1 VLGQQYGKIL
11 WFTVVF
17 TLFVDLGP
25 RGDHHRL
32 LDHFAD
38 MKAHGPTFH
47 HPLAFWSG
55 TLAIVAGVLAHIPMF
70 VCASHMG
77 YQMNGMEMDAPM
89 LFGMALIPL
98 GLVLAG
104 YGLMPRIDRSRGP
117 AAHGHGLALRV
128 ADGIPLNRRHW
139 SLVIVL
145 AVALTIDVMKPATL
159 GFVMPGMTREY
170 GLSKQNAGLLALV
183 ALTGTTVGSVVWGMI
198 ADRFGR
204 RATILLSAL
213 MFIGTAIC
221 GAMPSFE
228 WNLAMCF
235 LMGASAGGLLPI
247 TFTLMAEMIPAAH
260 RGWLL
265 VALGGIGNSAGYL
278 AAAGSASLLEP
289 AYSWRV
295 LWLLGLPTG
304 AVIILL
310 SRLLPES
317 PRFLANNGL
326 IEEARAVLAKFAGPA
341 RDGVA
346 AAAATAAAAGG
357 EPGAP
362 VRASAGIRDLLRGGY
377 GPLTIG
383 MSVAGIAWGLANFGF
398 LLWLPMNLRTM
409 GMDAAT
415 ASALLAKSAFLALPG
430 ILLVIWLYHRW
441 SSIRTLVTFI
451 ALSAASLLGF
461 FLLGHLGIASSS
473 AMVVATVAL
482 LVSAS
487 GVIATLIPYASEIY
501 PVHLRATGA
510 GLIAASSKLGGILG
524 AGLGVVG
531 LFANVSLSALAIAV
545 PMLLAA
551 LLLARKGI
559 DTRGRALEEIQGLLA
574 GEPEAGAVVS

>member
-1 VLGQQYGKIL
+1 
-11 WFTVVF
+11 
-17 TLFVDLGP
+17 
-25 RGDHHRL
+25 
-32 LDHFAD
+32 
-38 MKAHGPTFH
+38 
-47 HPLAFWSG
+47 
-55 TLAIVAGVLAHIPMF
+55 
-70 VCASHMG
+70 
-77 YQMNGMEMDAPM
+77 
-89 LFGMALIPL
+89 
-98 GLVLAG
+98 
-104 YGLMPRIDRSRGP
+104 
-117 AAHGHGLALRV
+117 
-128 ADGIPLNRRHW
+128 
-139 SLVIVL
+139 
-145 AVALTIDVMKPATL
+145 
-159 GFVMPGMTREY
+159 
-170 GLSKQNAGLLALV
+170 
-183 ALTGTTVGSVVWGMI
+183 
-198 ADRFGR
+198 
-204 RATILLSAL
+204 

-289 AYSWRV
+289 VYSWRV

-326 IEEARAVLAKFAGPA
+326 FEEARAVLAKFAGPA
-341 RDGVA
+341 RDG
-346 AAAATAAAAGG
+346 AAAGA
-357 EPGAP
+357 AP
-362 VRASAGIRDLLRGGY
+362 AADAAPAPAHASAGIRELLRGGY

-383 MSVAGIAWGLANFGF
+383 MSVAGVAWGLANFGF
-398 LLWLPMNLRTM
+398 LLWLPMNLRAM

-430 ILLVIWLYHRW
+430 ILLVIWLYHSW
-441 SSIRTLVTFI
+441 SSIRTVVAFI

-461 FLLGHLGIASSS
+461 FLLGYLGIGSVS
-473 AMVVATVAL
+473 AMVLATVAL

-510 GLIAASSKLGGILG
+510 GVIAASSKLGGILG

-531 LFANVSLSALAIAV
+531 LFANVSLSALAIAA
-545 PMLLAA
+545 PMLVAA
-551 LLLARKGI
+551 LLLARNGI
-559 DTRGRALEEIQGLLA
+559 DTRGRGLEEIQGLLT
-574 GEPEAGAVVS
+574 GEAGTEAAVS

>member
-1 VLGQQYGKIL
+1 M
-11 WFTVVF
+11 TS
-17 TLFVDLGP
+17 
-25 RGDHHRL
+25 
-32 LDHFAD
+32 
-38 MKAHGPTFH
+38 HGPTFH

-77 YQMNGMEMDAPM
+77 YQMAGMAMDAPM
-89 LFGMALIPL
+89 LAGMALIPL
-98 GLVLAG
+98 GLLLAA
-104 YGLMPRIDRSRGP
+104 YGLMPRIERQRGQP
-117 AAHGHGLALRV
+117 APAQTLAWQV

-170 GLSKQNAGLLALV
+170 ALSKQNAGLLALV

-221 GAMPSFE
+221 GAMPSFA

-278 AAAGSASLLEP
+278 AAAGAASLLEP
-289 AYSWRV
+289 TYSWRV

-317 PRFLANNGL
+317 PRFLANNGM
-326 IEEARAVLAKFAGPA
+326 IEEARAVLAKFAGSAAP
-341 RDGVA
+341 A
-346 AAAATAAAAGG
+346 AAAQAVAAVAAVTT
-357 EPGAP
+357 GAAP
-362 VRASAGIRDLLRGGY
+362 ARAAGIRDLLRGGY

-383 MSVAGIAWGLANFGF
+383 MSVAGVAWGLANFGF
-398 LLWLPMNLRTM
+398 LLWLPMNLRSM

-415 ASALLAKSAFLALPG
+415 ASALLARSAFLALPG

-441 SSIRTLVTFI
+441 SSIMTLVAFI

-461 FLLGHLGIASSS
+461 FLLGYLGIASAT

-510 GLIAASSKLGGILG
+510 GVIAASSKLGGILG

-531 LFANVSLSALAIAV
+531 LFAHMPLSALAIAA
-545 PMLLAA
+545 PMLAAA
-551 LLLARKGI
+551 LLLARNGI
-559 DTRGRALEEIQGLLA
+559 DTRGRRLEEIQGLLA
-574 GEPEAGAVVS
+574 GEEEASVLAS

>member
-1 VLGQQYGKIL
+1 
-11 WFTVVF
+11 
-17 TLFVDLGP
+17 
-25 RGDHHRL
+25 
-32 LDHFAD
+32 
-38 MKAHGPTFH
+38 MKPNGFSFH
-47 HPLAFWSG
+47 HPVAFWLG

-77 YQMNGMEMDAPM
+77 YRMAGMEMDAAM
-89 LFGMALIPL
+89 LAGMALIPL
-98 GLVLAG
+98 GLVLAA
-104 YGLMPRIDRSRGP
+104 YGLMPRIGSLRGGAGGQ
-117 AAHGHGLALRV
+117 AALLFEV
-128 ADGIPLNRRHW
+128 ADGVPLNRRHW
-139 SLVIVL
+139 SLVLVL
-145 AVALTIDVMKPATL
+145 VVALTIDVMKPATL
-159 GFVMPGMTREY
+159 GFVMPGMTSEY
-170 GLSKQNAGLLALV
+170 ALSKQNAGFLALI
-183 ALTGTTVGSVVWGMI
+183 ALTGTTVGSVVWGLI

-221 GAMPSFE
+221 GAMPSFG

-278 AAAGSASLLEP
+278 VAAGAASLLEP
-289 AYSWRV
+289 TFSWRV

-326 IEEARAVLAKFAGPA
+326 HAEARAVLARFAGTV
-341 RDGVA
+341 RE
-346 AAAATAAAAGG
+346 AAAGPLD
-357 EPGAP
+357 EAAKAGA
-362 VRASAGIRDLLRGGY
+362 ASAKGAGIAELLRGGY
-377 GPLTIG
+377 APLTIG
-383 MSVAGIAWGLANFGF
+383 MGVAGVAWGLANFGF
-398 LLWLPMNLRTM
+398 LLWLPMNLRAM

-415 ASALLAKSAFLALPG
+415 ATSLLARSAVLALPG
-430 ILLVIWLYHRW
+430 TLLVIWLYHRW
-441 SSIRTLVTFI
+441 SSVKTLVAFI

-461 FLLGHLGIASSS
+461 FLLGWLGVAST
-473 AMVVATVAL
+473 AGMVLATVAL
-482 LVSAS
+482 LVSSS

-524 AGLGVVG
+524 AGLGVLG
-531 LFANVSLSALAIAV
+531 LFADLSLSAVAIAV
-545 PMLLAA
+545 PMLAAA
-551 LLLARKGI
+551 LLLAKNGI
-559 DTRGRALEEIQGLLA
+559 DTRGRRLEDIQDLMSVDAAQRASA
-574 GEPEAGAVVS
+574 G

>member
-1 VLGQQYGKIL
+1 
-11 WFTVVF
+11 
-17 TLFVDLGP
+17 
-25 RGDHHRL
+25 
-32 LDHFAD
+32 
-38 MKAHGPTFH
+38 MKSNGLSFH
-47 HPLAFWSG
+47 HPVAFWLG

-77 YQMNGMEMDAPM
+77 YRMVGMPMDTMM
-89 LFGMALIPL
+89 LAGMALIPL
-98 GLVLAG
+98 GLVLAA
-104 YGLMPRIDRSRGP
+104 YGLMPRIGSLQGGKPGP
-117 AAHGHGLALRV
+117 GGQAALLFEV
-128 ADGIPLNRRHW
+128 ADGVPLNRRHW
-139 SLVIVL
+139 SLVLVL
-145 AVALTIDVMKPATL
+145 VVALTIDVMKPATL
-159 GFVMPGMTREY
+159 GFVMPGMTSEY
-170 GLSKQNAGLLALV
+170 ALSKQNAGFLALI
-183 ALTGTTVGSVVWGMI
+183 ALTGTTVGSVAWGLI
-198 ADRFGR
+198 ADRYGR

-221 GAMPSFE
+221 GAMPSFG

-278 AAAGSASLLEP
+278 VAAGAASLLEP
-289 AYSWRV
+289 SFSWRV

-326 IEEARAVLAKFAGPA
+326 HAEARAVLARFAGTVREAVRRPPETA
-341 RDGVA
+341 VTAGA
-346 AAAATAAAAGG
+346 AAAKGAGMA
-357 EPGAP
+357 E
-362 VRASAGIRDLLRGGY
+362 LLRGGY
-377 GPLTIG
+377 APLTIG
-383 MSVAGIAWGLANFGF
+383 MGVAGVAWGLANFGF
-398 LLWLPMNLRTM
+398 LLWLPMNLRAM

-415 ASALLAKSAFLALPG
+415 ATSLLARSAFLALPG
-430 ILLVIWLYHRW
+430 TLLVIWLYHRW
-441 SSIRTLVTFI
+441 SSVKTLVAFI

-461 FLLGHLGIASSS
+461 FLLGWLGVASTTGV
-473 AMVVATVAL
+473 ALATVAL
-482 LVSAS
+482 LVSSS

-531 LFANVSLSALAIAV
+531 LFADLSLSAVAIAV
-545 PMLLAA
+545 PMLAAA
-551 LLLARKGI
+551 LLLARNGI
-559 DTRGRALEEIQGLLA
+559 DTRGRRLEDIQDLMAVDAAQRASA
-574 GEPEAGAVVS
+574 G